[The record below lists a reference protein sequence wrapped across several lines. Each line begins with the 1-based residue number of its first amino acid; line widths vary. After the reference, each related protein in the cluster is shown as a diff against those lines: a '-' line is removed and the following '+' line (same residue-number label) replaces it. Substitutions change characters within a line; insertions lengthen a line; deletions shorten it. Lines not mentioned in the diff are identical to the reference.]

1 MALAYF
7 DCFAGSGGDMIVASL
22 VSAGADIGAIQAAID
37 KLGLP
42 GVTVSVETVHR
53 GGMAGVHFQVHEAH
67 EHEHAEGGAPGGLE
81 EHGHPEA
88 HEPGPGGAEGEHGH
102 THDDGGH
109 SHGREHTHGPAA
121 EGGPGAAEGGDAHA
135 HTHTH
140 PHEHPGEGGPHAHA
154 HEHAHPHVA
163 RRSLSD
169 ILAMIE
175 AAGLPARVVDRAKR
189 VFQRLGEAEAA
200 VHGIALQEVHF
211 HEVGAVDSIV
221 DVVAS
226 CVGLELLGIDR
237 LLCSPIP
244 LGSGTV
250 RCEHGLLPVP
260 APATVRLMI
269 GVPVR
274 QAPIVGEATTPT
286 AAALLT
292 TLAESF
298 GPVPAM
304 TVSAIGC
311 GAGTRDG
318 GPLPNL
324 LRVLVGESSDAGQT
338 DSVVELSCNLD
349 DCTGETIAVA
359 IARLLSYGCLDAWAT
374 PAVMKKSR
382 PAWVLSALAA
392 PADAAEAER
401 IMLAETTTFGV
412 RRRLCERRKLV
423 RHHEIVETP
432 YGPIRVKV
440 GLLDG
445 REMTASP
452 EFDDCNQAA
461 ERHHVAVREVFA
473 AAQTVYRAGKP
484 ADRITGR
491 P

>member
-1 MALAYF
+1 MFPMAVAYF

-37 KLGLP
+37 KLGLA
-42 GVTVSVETVHR
+42 GVTVSVETVRR
-53 GGMAGVHFQVHEAH
+53 GGMAGVHFVVHDPH
-67 EHEHAEGGAPGGLE
+67 EHEHE
-81 EHGHPEA
+81 HPEA
-88 HEPGPGGAEGEHGH
+88 PEPGDQTVP
-102 THDDGGH
+102 
-109 SHGREHTHGPAA
+109 
-121 EGGPGAAEGGDAHA
+121 EGGDSHA
-135 HTHTH
+135 HTHTHAHTH
-140 PHEHPGEGGPHAHA
+140 PHEHPADGESGAADGAFAHA
-154 HEHAHPHVA
+154 HEHAHPHAA
-163 RRSLSD
+163 RRGLSE
-169 ILAMIE
+169 IVAMIE
-175 AAGLPARVVDRAKR
+175 SAGLPARVVDRARR
-189 VFQRLGEAEAA
+189 VFQRLAEAEAA
-200 VHGIALQEVHF
+200 VHGIAVAEVHF

-221 DVVAS
+221 DVVSA

-237 LLCSPIP
+237 VLCSPIP

-260 APATVRLMI
+260 APATARLMI
-269 GVPVR
+269 GVPIR

-286 AAALLT
+286 AAALFT
-292 TLAESF
+292 ALAESF

-324 LRVLVGESSDAGQT
+324 LRVLVGESSDAGQF
-338 DSVVELSCNLD
+338 DSIVELSCNLD

-359 IARLLSYGCLDAWAT
+359 IARLLAYGCLDAWAS

-382 PAWVLSALAA
+382 PAWILSALAV

-412 RRRLCERRKLV
+412 RRRLCERRKLL
-423 RHHEIVETP
+423 RHHEVVETP

-440 GLLDG
+440 GVLDG
-445 REMTASP
+445 REITASP
-452 EFDDCNQAA
+452 EFEDCNQAA
-461 ERHHVAVREVFA
+461 ERHHVPVREVYA

-484 ADRITGR
+484 ADRVTGR

>member
-22 VSAGADIGAIQAAID
+22 VSAGADIGAIQAAIG

-42 GVTVSVETVHR
+42 GVTVSVETVRR
-53 GGMAGVHFQVHEAH
+53 GGMAGLHFQVHEAH
-67 EHEHAEGGAPGGLE
+67 EHEHQHEHAEGGVPN
-81 EHGHPEA
+81 
-88 HEPGPGGAEGEHGH
+88 GPDEHGH
-102 THDDGGH
+102 THSHDQGH
-109 SHGREHTHGPAA
+109 EHGHDHAA
-121 EGGPGAAEGGDAHA
+121 EGGPAATEGAESHTHTREHTGEGGLYAHA
-135 HTHTH
+135 HD
-140 PHEHPGEGGPHAHA
+140 
-154 HEHAHPHVA
+154 HAHPHVA
-163 RRSLSD
+163 RRGLND
-169 ILAMIE
+169 ILTMIG
-175 AAGLPARVVDRAKR
+175 AAGLPARVVDRARR

-200 VHGIALQEVHF
+200 VHGIAVQEVHF

-221 DVVAS
+221 DVVAA

-244 LGSGTV
+244 VGSGTV

-260 APATVRLMI
+260 APATARLMI
-269 GVPVR
+269 GVPVL
-274 QAPIVGEATTPT
+274 QAPITGEATTPT

-324 LRVLVGESSDAGQT
+324 LRVLVGESSDAGAT

-359 IARLLSYGCLDAWAT
+359 IARLLSYGCLDAWAS

-382 PAWVLSALAA
+382 PAWILSALAA

-401 IMLAETTTFGV
+401 ILLTETTTFGV

-423 RHHEIVETP
+423 RHHEVVETP

-452 EFDDCNQAA
+452 EFEDCNQAA

-473 AAQTVYRAGKP
+473 AAQTVYRTGKP
-484 ADRITGR
+484 TDRVTGR
-491 P
+491 V

>member
-53 GGMAGVHFQVHEAH
+53 GGMAGVHFQVHEPH
-67 EHEHAEGGAPGGLE
+67 EHQHEHAEGGEPGSPDGHGHAHDHE
-81 EHGHPEA
+81 PGHEHGH
-88 HEPGPGGAEGEHGH
+88 
-102 THDDGGH
+102 
-109 SHGREHTHGPAA
+109 SHAA
-121 EGGPGAAEGGDAHA
+121 EGGPAAAEGEDSHA

-140 PHEHPGEGGPHAHA
+140 PHEHPGEGGPHAHV

-175 AAGLPARVVDRAKR
+175 TAGLPARVVDRAKR

-200 VHGIALQEVHF
+200 VHGIAIREVHF

-221 DVVAS
+221 DVVAA

-244 LGSGTV
+244 VGSGTV

-260 APATVRLMI
+260 APATARLLL
-269 GVPVR
+269 GVPVL
-274 QAPIVGEATTPT
+274 QAPITGEATTPT

-359 IARLLSYGCLDAWAT
+359 IARLLAYGCLDAWAT

-382 PAWVLSALAA
+382 PAWILSALAA
-392 PADAAEAER
+392 PADVAEAER
-401 IMLAETTTFGV
+401 LMLAETTTFGV

-423 RHHEIVETP
+423 RHHVVVETQ

-452 EFDDCNQAA
+452 EFEDCNQAA

-484 ADRITGR
+484 GDRVTGR
-491 P
+491 V